1 MNLQKEITLLPQP
14 HTIRLERWRGTSSR
28 PVKKTGKDPGGRPD
42 EYRIELNEKEILLYA
57 SSGRGFQ
64 YAEQTL
70 HSLEKK

>member
-42 EYRIELNEKEILLYA
+42 EYRIELNE
-57 SSGRGFQ
+57 
-64 YAEQTL
+64 
-70 HSLEKK
+70 